1 MKQAR
6 SEGRHIQKT
15 APDGPGPD
23 LSVACKAARRAV
35 DAEEDAR
42 LVSVPEGV
50 PLLRVHGAPSG
61 LAGD

>member
-1 MKQAR
+1 MLATLLAR
-6 SEGRHIQKT
+6 
-15 APDGPGPD
+15 APGVG
-23 LSVACKAARRAV
+23 VGAV